1 MVKSKISM
9 SFPNVHYLV
18 DYGYSPGSQVSD
30 TVQRVVNVQPKPQ
43 NWMK

>member
-9 SFPNVHYLV
+9 SFPNVNYLV
-18 DYGYSPGSQVSD
+18 EIWVSGSQVSD
-30 TVQRVVNVQPKPQ
+30 TVQRVVNVQLKPQ

>member
-18 DYGYSPGSQVSD
+18 DYGYSPGSLSD